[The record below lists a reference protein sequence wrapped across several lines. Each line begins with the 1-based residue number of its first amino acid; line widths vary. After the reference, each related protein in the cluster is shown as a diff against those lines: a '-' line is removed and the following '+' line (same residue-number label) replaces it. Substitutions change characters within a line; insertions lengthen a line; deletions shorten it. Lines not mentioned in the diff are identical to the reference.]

1 MKVIKRAEM
10 PDGTYIQL
18 EDWKENY
25 PTVLKEILMLIFTH
39 HMKKHIMQC
48 YMIYR
53 ELHKF
58 QQRNLNILKKIF
70 MEFIRITKRTKQ
82 KHGQMLQTETNG
94 IGKLFRFN
102 NRGFYGKRIVF
113 KRVLPRMESN

>member
-1 MKVIKRAEM
+1 MGKSK
-10 PDGTYIQL
+10 Q
-18 EDWKENY
+18 KS
-25 PTVLKEILMLIFTH
+25 MLIIVCERDIDVDFYSSYEEAYNAMLHDISGITQ
-39 HMKKHIMQC
+39 IPTE
-48 YMIYR
+48 
-53 ELHKF
+53 ELEHFEKD
-58 QQRNLNILKKIF
+58 F